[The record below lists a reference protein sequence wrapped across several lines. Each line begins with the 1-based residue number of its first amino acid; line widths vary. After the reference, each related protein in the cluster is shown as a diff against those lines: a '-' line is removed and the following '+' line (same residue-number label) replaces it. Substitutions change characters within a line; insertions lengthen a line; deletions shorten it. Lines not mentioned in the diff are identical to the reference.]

1 MNAKLILSFLKDVE
15 KNNNRE
21 WFHANKERYE
31 EAKKEFETF
40 INALIPEIIKFDK
53 SIINLTAKDCVF
65 RIYND
70 VRFAK
75 NKLLYKSNMGAYI
88 ARGGKN
94 RGYAGYYFHI
104 ENDNCFLGGGI
115 YMPSAENLKLIRQ
128 EIYYNF
134 KEISGI
140 LSSKSLQKYFKML
153 DDFKV
158 SRVPKEFPKDAESA
172 ELLKYKGYTV
182 LSSLEKKQLLSDD
195 LIHHVAGVFKTLTPL
210 NNFLNRALF
219 VPQE

>member
-21 WFHANKERYE
+21 WFHANKDRYD

-40 INALIPEIIKFDK
+40 INSLIPEIAKFDK
-53 SIINLTAKDCVF
+53 DVLGLYAKDCMF

-75 NKLLYKSNMGAYI
+75 NKPLYKSNMGAYI
-88 ARGGKN
+88 AKGGKN
-94 RGYAGYYFHI
+94 GGRAGYYFHI

-115 YMPSAENLKLIRQ
+115 YMPSSENLKLIRQ

-140 LSSKSLQKYFKML
+140 LSSKALLKHFQML
-153 DDFKV
+153 DDMKV
-158 SRVPKEFPKDAESA
+158 SRVPKEFPKDSESA
-172 ELLKYKGYTV
+172 ELLKYKSFTV
-182 LSSLEKKQLLSDD
+182 LCPIEKKQLLSDD
-195 LIHHVAGVFKTLTPL
+195 LPAVVVQIFKTLVPL
-210 NNFLNRALF
+210 NHFLNRALF
-219 VPQE
+219 VPQS